1 MKRLFNVANILTL
14 FRIALTPI
22 FLWLFFSEHGYLGVS
37 IVVFSIAAFTD
48 LCDGYIARRY
58 DHTTEL
64 GSFLDPIADKALI
77 GAVFFA
83 FYRVGL
89 VPLWFLGVL
98 VVRDVMV
105 TGLRMVLSQRR
116 RSLVTSQLAKWK
128 TFLQFMTIYV
138 LFAYLMALLN
148 DSDST
153 IALVLNLFID
163 PMLYALAGLTV
174 YSAVEYVI
182 DLSDYA
188 AYLVASCC
196 HLGGVG
202 IMPGTVG
209 SMAALLVFYGLNIE
223 NIVALS
229 ILLLLI
235 FFVGVRSCSVLISS
249 AVRPELIEGFERHH
263 VEQYQDP
270 SWMVID
276 EFFGMGVAL
285 FLLPHTFMAYGIAF
299 VLFRF
304 FDIVKPFPIN
314 RVDAASWGG
323 WSVMLDDFLAGI
335 FACALTHGIL
345 WFQKIFFIV

>member
-1 MKRLFNVANILTL
+1 MKRLFNVANLLTL
-14 FRIALTPI
+14 FRIALTPL
-22 FLWLFFSEHGYLGVS
+22 FLWLFFSEHGYLGTS

-58 DHTTEL
+58 GHTTEL

-83 FYRVGL
+83 FYWVGL

-98 VVRDVMV
+98 IVRDVVV
-105 TGLRMVLSQRR
+105 TGLRMVLSHRR

-138 LFAYLMALLN
+138 LFAYLMALLS

-174 YSAVEYVI
+174 YSAVEYLI

-196 HLGGVG
+196 YLGSVGV
-202 IMPGTVG
+202 MPGTVG
-209 SMAALLVFYGLNIE
+209 SMAALLIFYGLNIE

-229 ILLLLI
+229 ILLFLI
-235 FFVGVRSCSVLISS
+235 FFVGLRSCSVLVN
-249 AVRPELIEGFERHH
+249 ARHDK
-263 VEQYQDP
+263 DP
-270 SWMVID
+270 SWIVID

-314 RVDAASWGG
+314 RVDTASWGG

-345 WFQKIFFIV
+345 WFQKIFFVV